1 MDLSA
6 AYKLGCPRKR
16 TLEGAVFFWGGFML
30 SPVKTC
36 LDQVQFPVLDQ
47 VQQGRDP
54 LTKLARK
61 ACRCGMRQHATPG

>member
-1 MDLSA
+1 
-6 AYKLGCPRKR
+6 
-16 TLEGAVFFWGGFML
+16 ML

>member
-16 TLEGAVFFWGGFML
+16 TLEGAVFLGVVL

-47 VQQGRDP
+47 VQYF
-54 LTKLARK
+54 
-61 ACRCGMRQHATPG
+61 CH